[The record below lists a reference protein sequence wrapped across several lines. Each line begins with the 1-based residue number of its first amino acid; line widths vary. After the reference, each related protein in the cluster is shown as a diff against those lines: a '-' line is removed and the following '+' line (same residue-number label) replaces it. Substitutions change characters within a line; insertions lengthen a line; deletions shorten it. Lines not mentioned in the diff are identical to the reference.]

1 MEYILIFIA
10 TIIVDIAWTLYLIKV
25 EERKA
30 VQSGVWA
37 VVIYLIGALVV
48 LSYSTNHYLLIP
60 AVIGSFIGTAGTV
73 WYKKRKENLE
83 SKV

>member
-1 MEYILIFIA
+1 
-10 TIIVDIAWTLYLIKV
+10 
-25 EERKA
+25 
-30 VQSGVWA
+30 

-73 WYKKRKENLE
+73 WYKKRKESLK